1 MQNLRQDLLDYLSSF
16 NSLEELNKLT
26 TAQLEFT
33 YKTIKGE
40 CLSNDRFKSYEL

>member
-1 MQNLRQDLLDYLSSF
+1 MQDLRQDLLNYLSSF
-16 NSLEELNKLT
+16 NTLEELNKLT

-40 CLSNDRFKSYEL
+40 CLSSDRFKSYGL